1 MASVVCVQPGR
12 PHLHLT
18 VRHRVFAWGV
28 VAGGLY
34 ILSAVLVQSAG
45 QPVFP
50 VFDGF
55 GPPAPYQWA
64 SPPPEVAANNQP
76 PLPGV
81 GEVSLKEAAQNFFAT
96 TDDGQAA
103 LSGISDAFARQ
114 PRQKAVRVNLT
125 PLDPQTLGPP
135 PRGLLFDGN
144 AYMIE
149 ATYVPSGDP
158 AEFEGKVQM
167 ILRYPRRASLVLMS
181 TESGWQRLVS
191 FVIRPSL
198 QVYAEVSELGTF
210 VAAGPPPPVHR
221 RSIWPWIAYGGA
233 GVAVVAA
240 GVAFYLR
247 KRSRARRQRR
257 GKKPPAKRKRP

>member
-34 ILSAVLVQSAG
+34 ILSAVLLQSAG

-55 GPPAPYQWA
+55 GPPAPYSWV
-64 SPPPEVAANNQP
+64 SPPPRLAATNQP

-81 GEVSLKEAAQNFFAT
+81 GEVSLEGAAQNFFVT
-96 TDDGQAA
+96 TDDGQAS
-103 LSGISDAFARQ
+103 LGGLSDAFAHQ
-114 PRQKAVRVNLT
+114 SRQKAVQVNLT

-135 PRGLLFDGN
+135 PRGLRFDGN
-144 AYMIE
+144 AYKVE
-149 ATYVPSGDP
+149 AAYVPSGDP

-167 ILRYPRRASLVLMS
+167 ILRYPRRASVVLMS
-181 TESGWQRLVS
+181 TDSGWQRLVS

-198 QVYAEVSELGTF
+198 QVYSEVSELGTF
-210 VAAGPPPPVHR
+210 VAAGPPPVHR

-247 KRSRARRQRR
+247 KRSRSRKRRPR
-257 GKKPPAKRKRP
+257 KKPPAQRKRR

>member
-1 MASVVCVQPGR
+1 
-12 PHLHLT
+12 
-18 VRHRVFAWGV
+18 V

-55 GPPAPYQWA
+55 GPPAPYQWV
-64 SPPPEVAANNQP
+64 SPPPEVAVNNQP

-81 GEVSLKEAAQNFFAT
+81 GEVSLEGTAQNFFAT
-96 TDDGQAA
+96 TEDGQAS
-103 LSGISDAFARQ
+103 LSGISDSFARQ

-144 AYMIE
+144 AYEIE
-149 ATYVPSGDP
+149 AAYVPSGDP
-158 AEFEGKVQM
+158 AEFEGKVQV
-167 ILRYPRRASLVLMS
+167 ILRYPRRANVVLMS
-181 TESGWQRLVS
+181 TESGWERLVS

-198 QVYAEVSELGTF
+198 QVYAEVNELGTF
-210 VAAGPPPPVHR
+210 VAAAPPPPVHR

-247 KRSRARRQRR
+247 NSAWARRRR
-257 GKKPPAKRKRP
+257 RRRKKPPAKRKRR

>member
-1 MASVVCVQPGR
+1 M
-12 PHLHLT
+12 
-18 VRHRVFAWGV
+18 

-45 QPVFP
+45 RPVFP

-55 GPPAPYQWA
+55 GPPAAYSWV
-64 SPPPEVAANNQP
+64 SPPPGVAATNQM

-81 GEVSLKEAAQNFFAT
+81 GEVSLTEPAQNFFAT

-103 LSGISDAFARQ
+103 LSGISDSLAHP
-114 PRQKAVRVNLT
+114 PRQKTVRVNLT
-125 PLDPQTLGPP
+125 PLDPQTLGAP

-144 AYMIE
+144 AYKIE
-149 ATYVPSGDP
+149 ATYAPSGDP
-158 AEFEGKVQM
+158 VEFEGKVQV
-167 ILRYPRRASLVLMS
+167 ILRYPRRASVVLMS
-181 TESGWQRLVS
+181 TESGWKRLVS

-221 RSIWPWIAYGGA
+221 RSIWPWFAYGGA

-240 GVAFYLR
+240 GVAYYLR
-247 KRSRARRQRR
+247 QRSRTRRRR
-257 GKKPPAKRKRP
+257 PRKKPPAKQKRR